1 VDLSHYAKVVRIN
14 TCLMI
19 LCLATSFAGCSTVSD
34 GKTRLRGG
42 GVETY
47 IDDGVKLR
55 IKPRPGAVYFKL
67 TVES

>member
-1 VDLSHYAKVVRIN
+1 MRIKA
-14 TCLMI
+14 CLMI
-19 LCLATSFAGCSTVSD
+19 LCLASAMAGCSTVSD

-55 IKPRPGAVYFKL
+55 IKPRSGAVYFKL
-67 TVES
+67 TVDS

>member
-1 VDLSHYAKVVRIN
+1 MI
-14 TCLMI
+14 TCLI
-19 LCLATSFAGCSTVSD
+19 VLSLATSFSGCSSVSD

>member
-1 VDLSHYAKVVRIN
+1 MRI
-14 TCLMI
+14 CAGLMI
-19 LCLATSFAGCSTVSD
+19 FCLVASLPGCNTILD
-34 GKTRLRGG
+34 GKRRLRGG

-47 IDDGVKLR
+47 IDDGANLR

>member
-1 VDLSHYAKVVRIN
+1 MRFN
-14 TCLMI
+14 TGLMI
-19 LCLATSFAGCSTVSD
+19 LCLVTSFAGCGTVSD

-47 IDDGVKLR
+47 IENGVKLR
-55 IKPRPGAVYFKL
+55 IKPRPGAVYLKL

>member
-1 VDLSHYAKVVRIN
+1 MRI
-14 TCLMI
+14 CVGLMI
-19 LCLATSFAGCSTVSD
+19 FCLVASLPGCSTVSD